1 MTGIIASGIKWTAEK
16 LSSLLTSAAY
26 AAQETY
32 ETQNASVL
40 EDLRKLERTM
50 RRIQSILMD
59 AGERDVEEHAEKL
72 WLKKLKEVAY
82 DAEDVVGDYEYDVLH
97 AKIQV
102 RNRMLLGIDGTSGQK
117 RKRQGEVT
125 FKKKKKKL
133 EKYLQSTEGKIGRF
147 RVDSAESDRN
157 RPEAS
162 RIFPS

>member
-1 MTGIIASGIKWTAEK
+1 MTGIIASGIQWTAEK

-26 AAQETY
+26 AASSSSMAQETSQA
-32 ETQNASVL
+32 QNATVL

-72 WLKKLKEVAY
+72 RLKELKEVAY

-102 RNRMLLGIDGTSGQK
+102 RNRMMLGIDGSSGQK

-125 FKKKKKKL
+125 FKKNWKML
-133 EKYLQSTEGKIGRF
+133 AKYLILFSFYLIKKIVGF
-147 RVDSAESDRN
+147 S
-157 RPEAS
+157 PT
-162 RIFPS
+162 